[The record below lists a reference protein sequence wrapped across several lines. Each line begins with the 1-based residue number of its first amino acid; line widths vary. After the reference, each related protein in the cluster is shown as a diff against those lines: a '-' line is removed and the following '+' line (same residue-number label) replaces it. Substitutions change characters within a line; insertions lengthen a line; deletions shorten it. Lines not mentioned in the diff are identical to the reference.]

1 MYYRFKIEKQ
11 ATSKATLNLK
21 YGKLPNNVRYQ
32 TFCKPR
38 TSNDRFSDSR
48 TVPQERK
55 KTMSNISNNLFNL
68 GGCEMKKQKTT
79 KYFRV
84 NQNQQFFPKLINCKY

>member
-32 TFCKPR
+32 TFVSQGHQM
-38 TSNDRFSDSR
+38 TDSLI
-48 TVPQERK
+48 QELYHR
-55 KTMSNISNNLFNL
+55 SA
-68 GGCEMKKQKTT
+68 KKQ
-79 KYFRV
+79 
-84 NQNQQFFPKLINCKY
+84 